1 MHAAFF
7 ERQSALWLTECGR
20 VCSARAYRRT
30 HTSEQ
35 LSRPCVH
42 TGRLTT
48 IPFGTD
54 MMKTVARFACS
65 GWEEEEEV
73 VPLWSWWKARGYKWG
88 CAVSHPT
95 VFFYQRYSSSRW
107 WKNAHEGHTKQNALN
122 RQNGLISRSYLWFF
136 SNRKARMLDA
146 ESDTIWTN
154 SIAFGVCAA
163 RDRQKIA
170 AHLAAGLKKK
180 LKNWWGLR
188 FRHLWRVSPWKIW
201 ERITSDKLIL
211 KSQTNFGYFT
221 TADLLLP
228 TAAYE
233 IPAWGKNKLH
243 MGAVCYSKKAMFCLS
258 RRTDMTQIYFF
269 YFFCLAD

>member
-1 MHAAFF
+1 
-7 ERQSALWLTECGR
+7 
-20 VCSARAYRRT
+20 
-30 HTSEQ
+30 
-35 LSRPCVH
+35 
-42 TGRLTT
+42 
-48 IPFGTD
+48 
-54 MMKTVARFACS
+54 MKTVARFACS

-122 RQNGLISRSYLWFF
+122 RQNGLISRSHLWFF

-170 AHLAAGLKKK
+170 AHLAAGLKKYI
-180 LKNWWGLR
+180 KNWWGLR

-221 TADLLLP
+221 TADLCASNCGIWNPCLRKDQATYGCKFAIPKRPCFVCHGVRTWPRFIYLFLP
-228 TAAYE
+228 YW
-233 IPAWGKNKLH
+233 IDNIFVCFWHIKNCLTQPFASTP
-243 MGAVCYSKKAMFCLS
+243 GIFAPSGRNARYSIA
-258 RRTDMTQIYFF
+258 
-269 YFFCLAD
+269 